1 MLDLRRVATVNDYS
15 NRGWL
20 EWFDNNVTQKATM
33 YWNAPS
39 LSNSYH
45 QRPGSLIAF
54 LLGGPYEPSLATV
67 TGKGEHTNLYI

>member
-1 MLDLRRVATVNDYS
+1 MLDLHGATTVNDYS
-15 NRGWL
+15 NTKWL
-20 EWFDNNVTQKATM
+20 EWFDNTVTHEATM

-45 QRPGSLIAF
+45 QRPGSLITF

-67 TGKGEHTNLYI
+67 TGLEEHTNLYI